1 MSTLSAAPIARV
13 RSRPFSNAIGYY
25 AAFIALGLFAASMGP
40 TLPGLARHTGSRLS
54 EISFLLSARSL
65 GYLLGSLL
73 SGRLYDRAPGHQ
85 VITGVLILMAVMM
98 VLVPLIPLLWLL
110 VAVLLVLGAAE
121 GALDVGGNTL
131 LVWLYRDKVGPFM
144 NALHFFFGVGAF
156 ISPIVVAQAVQAS
169 GDITLAY
176 WVLALLM
183 LPALLWLIRL
193 PSPERQAAAETRRSG
208 QANRVLLTLLVLS
221 FFVYVGAELSFGNW
235 LYTYALTLGL
245 ADATTA
251 AYLTSGFWGAFTA
264 GRLISIPIA
273 TRFSPGAVLLAD
285 LVGCLAGVG
294 VILLWPASPLAL
306 WIGACGAGFAM
317 ASIFPTMIAF
327 AERRMTITGQITSLF
342 LAGSAA
348 GSMTLPWLIGQ
359 LFERVGPHVMTT
371 VIAAALIV
379 ECIPWTGQGGLY
391 GLIRLHS
398 ARRNDETVA

>member
-1 MSTLSAAPIARV
+1 
-13 RSRPFSNAIGYY
+13 
-25 AAFIALGLFAASMGP
+25 
-40 TLPGLARHTGSRLS
+40 
-54 EISFLLSARSL
+54 
-65 GYLLGSLL
+65 
-73 SGRLYDRAPGHQ
+73 
-85 VITGVLILMAVMM
+85 
-98 VLVPLIPLLWLL
+98 
-110 VAVLLVLGAAE
+110 
-121 GALDVGGNTL
+121 
-131 LVWLYRDKVGPFM
+131 
-144 NALHFFFGVGAF
+144 
-156 ISPIVVAQAVQAS
+156 
-169 GDITLAY
+169 
-176 WVLALLM
+176 
-183 LPALLWLIRL
+183 
-193 PSPERQAAAETRRSG
+193 
-208 QANRVLLTLLVLS
+208 VLLTLLVLS

-306 WIGACGAGFAM
+306 WIGACGTGFAM

-348 GSMTLPWLIGQ
+348 GSGQ